1 MQLSFHMISFSH
13 GRWVRGT
20 LERTSSIYLIINPV
34 ETSEWVLRSNE
45 IYERDMFCVTPKS
58 KNQIQMMEAN
68 QETEFES
75 NWDIS
80 GLVVKE

>member
-1 MQLSFHMISFSH
+1 MGSKVQ
-13 GRWVRGT
+13 WDV
-20 LERTSSIYLIINPV
+20 
-34 ETSEWVLRSNE
+34 W
-45 IYERDMFCVTPKS
+45 ERDMFCVTPKS